1 MFIFSDCLFVT
12 SQVLF
17 LVLNFINCDF
27 LISRDSLF
35 SETYIRRA
43 RDSGSFQSAGI
54 TENGWENG
62 RENGERQWS
71 DSSRS
76 VLPLQKE
83 FASEGGDFRLDW
95 ASPFPSLYHFL

>member
-1 MFIFSDCLFVT
+1 MLFPCPDRQSTNMNHFVHFKHYNSLDLVFIFSDCLFVT

-54 TENGWENG
+54 T
-62 RENGERQWS
+62 
-71 DSSRS
+71 
-76 VLPLQKE
+76 VL
-83 FASEGGDFRLDW
+83 F
-95 ASPFPSLYHFL
+95 